1 MQILCPFLNCN
12 PMKLGEEEHIFE
24 DYLRERDKNLLLSL
38 LLLLEMEWRKIQML
52 FWTFCLSDYSPL
64 SNAQLAHNR
73 VWNFKVQKKR
83 QKEDLKGLETMDLD
97 QTEVC
102 PTKYFIEQI
111 WIDKVIFK
119 RKKKAFKEL
128 F

>member
-1 MQILCPFLNCN
+1 
-12 PMKLGEEEHIFE
+12 
-24 DYLRERDKNLLLSL
+24 
-38 LLLLEMEWRKIQML
+38 ML